1 MAEEIHNDLFSK
13 LGIDI
18 GDEKINIDLAQT
30 KSFFNALQEM
40 LQEKAQKLQNDIS
53 EGKVDLAEDVGIKV
67 DNEQI
72 NIDLKKTK
80 SFIETLGSKIQ
91 NFVADI
97 EKSVQ
102 EIDPKSIK
110 EKDS

>member
-30 KSFFNALQEM
+30 KSFFNALQET
-40 LQEKAQKLQNDIS
+40 LQQKAEKLQKDIS
-53 EGKVDLAEDVGIKV
+53 EGKVDLADDVGIKV

-91 NFVADI
+91 NFVADL
-97 EKSVQ
+97 EKSVK
-102 EIDPKSIK
+102 EIEPKTPDNK
-110 EKDS
+110 ES

>member
-30 KSFFNALQEM
+30 KSFFSALQDI
-40 LQEKAQKLQNDIS
+40 LQQKAQKLQNDIS
-53 EGKVDLAEDVGIKV
+53 EGKVDLSEDVGIKV

-80 SFIETLGSKIQ
+80 SFIETLGSKIEG
-91 NFVADI
+91 FVADI
-97 EKSVQ
+97 EQSVK
-102 EIDPKSIK
+102 EIDPKSDTK
-110 EKDS
+110 